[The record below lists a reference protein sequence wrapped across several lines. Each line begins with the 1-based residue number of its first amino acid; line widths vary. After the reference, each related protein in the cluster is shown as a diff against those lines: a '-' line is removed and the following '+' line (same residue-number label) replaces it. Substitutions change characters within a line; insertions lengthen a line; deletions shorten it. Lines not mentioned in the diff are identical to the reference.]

1 MKLKDFLNVN
11 IFGKTLE
18 QLVDDGISGKVTKIN
33 DDNLGRLATGT
44 AAQIIYGFAD
54 WRKSGYS
61 YSRLWNKEVVS
72 FEYND
77 NELYV
82 QVK

>member
-1 MKLKDFLNVN
+1 MVKMKLRDFLDMYTN
-11 IFGKTLE
+11 KR
-18 QLVDDGISGKVTKIN
+18 GITKIN

-44 AAQIIYGFAD
+44 AAQIIYGFC
-54 WRKSGYS
+54 RLERSGYS

-77 NELYV
+77 DELCV

>member
-1 MKLKDFLNVN
+1 MKLKDFLDMYTNK
-11 IFGKTLE
+11 I
-18 QLVDDGISGKVTKIN
+18 GITKIN

>member
-1 MKLKDFLNVN
+1 MKLKDFLDMYTN
-11 IFGKTLE
+11 KR
-18 QLVDDGISGKVTKIN
+18 GITKIN

-44 AAQIIYGFAD
+44 AAQIIYGFCRLD
-54 WRKSGYS
+54 RSRYS